1 MRRAARNILIAT
13 VVSILVSA
21 VYFYLTPF
29 KEVQSELLARTS
41 PTLFDI
47 IIAFA
52 GGIVG
57 IIAMT
62 RTEK

>member
-1 MRRAARNILIAT
+1 MRRAARNIFIAT

>member
-1 MRRAARNILIAT
+1 MRRAARNIFIAT
-13 VVSILVSA
+13 VISILVSA